1 MSRFLR
7 MLVAGIAA
15 GGLGLFGLMA
25 EGAASAGSYTSGAWT
40 LTAPQT
46 DSYSAQVQQPI
57 NPDGSSVWSA
67 KRGVIPVQFKLYDTR
82 SFAFESLLSGYAN
95 PPSSNGYAPL
105 NQFASSDASYT
116 PASPITV
123 ADLTSLV
130 ANYTWATG
138 GNHGG
143 SLRWSIETPDG
154 NIHVYF
160 GDSPN
165 FTTESS
171 ADGSGANLL
180 SLTDARVDTTQFTGG
195 AFYDTWAHAS
205 SPTFLGSE
213 PVTAVDLVVDGGW
226 GGDQVLNLTSATV
239 TDTINGSSTFTMPAS
254 TTSQTTAPAMYIDLV
269 QGSASDPGTVDETT
283 YTGVGDTSGQFAVVN
298 GMYKYNL
305 SNNLSAGTYYVYM
318 TPGTD
323 SQRINSPGK
332 FVLK

>member
-1 MSRFLR
+1 
-7 MLVAGIAA
+7 MLVAGFAA
-15 GGLGLFGLMA
+15 GGLALFGLMTA
-25 EGAASAGSYTSGAWT
+25 GAASAGSYTSGAWT

-46 DSYSAQVQQPI
+46 DSYAAQVQQPI

-67 KRGVIPVQFKLYDTR
+67 KRGVIPVQFKLYDTK
-82 SFAFESLLSGYAN
+82 SFTFESLLSGYCSPQPCYTPVN
-95 PPSSNGYAPL
+95 DT
-105 NQFASSDASYT
+105 ASSDASYV

-130 ANYTWATG
+130 ANYTWQSGTD
-138 GNHGG
+138 HGG

-160 GDSPN
+160 GDSPS
-165 FTTESS
+165 FTTESVT
-171 ADGSGANLL
+171 DGSGANLL
-180 SLTDARVDTTQFTGG
+180 SLSDARVDTTQFTGG
-195 AFYDTWAHAS
+195 TFYDTWAHAS
-205 SPTFLGSE
+205 SLSFLGGE
-213 PVTAVDLVVDGGW
+213 PVNAVDLVVDGGW

-239 TDTINGSSTFTMPAS
+239 TDSINGGSTFTMPGS

-323 SQRINSPGK
+323 SQRINNPGK